1 LALVSDGPTL
11 RERIARLRVDVT
23 PLRTSRDFRR
33 LFAAGTVFY
42 VGAMVSY
49 VALPYQ
55 IYQLTRSNFAVG
67 AMALVELVPLVVF
80 GLYGGALADHVDRRK
95 MLVLC
100 GVAQAVLTGALLG
113 NALLD
118 DPSVWTIYV
127 VGFLLTIAQSLQR
140 PSREALLPRV
150 VRHDEL
156 AAAAAVQSLG
166 MQVGTL
172 LGPALGG
179 VLVASVGVPWAYA
192 VDVVGLVL
200 ATLLFSSMRRYPPT
214 EHSTPPSIDSIVGG
228 IRYAVGRRDLLGTY
242 VIDMVAMFMA
252 MPIVL
257 FPAFAEEVLE
267 RPGFLGLLYTAES
280 VGTLLATLTS
290 GWTTRFHHHGRA
302 VVVASMCWGG
312 AMALVGLSP
321 NVWFALVFL
330 AFAGAADMI
339 SGIFRSTIWN
349 QTIPD
354 HLRGRLAGI
363 EMLSYSLG
371 PMGGSARAGL
381 VADLTT
387 VRTSIVSGGVL
398 CVAGVAATGALLRD
412 FWRYDSRTDEHATR
426 ERAVREQRAAEDAAR
441 QVAEELPGH
450 GVPVDTTDAAHF
462 PR

>member
-1 LALVSDGPTL
+1 MTM

-42 VGAMVSY
+42 LGAMVSY

-80 GLYGGALADHVDRRK
+80 GLYGGALADHVDRRR

-100 GVAQAVLTGALLG
+100 GVAQVVLTGALLG

-118 DPSVWTIYV
+118 DPSIWTIYL
-127 VGFLLTIAQSLQR
+127 VGFLLTIAQALQR

-150 VRHDEL
+150 VRHDEM
-156 AAAAAVQSLG
+156 AAATAVASLG

-179 VLVASVGVPWAYA
+179 VLVATAGVPWAYA
-192 VDVVGLVL
+192 VDIAGLVL
-200 ATLLFSSMRRYPPT
+200 ATLLYASMRRYPPT
-214 EHSTPPSIDSIVGG
+214 EFSTPPSIAAIVGG

-242 VIDMVAMFMA
+242 VIDMVAMFLA

-302 VVVASMCWGG
+302 VVVASMCWG
-312 AMALVGLSP
+312 ASMALVGLSP
-321 NVWFALVFL
+321 NVWFAMGFL
-330 AFAGAADMI
+330 AVAGASDMI

-398 CVAGVAATGALLRD
+398 CVAGVAATGAVLRD
-412 FWRYDSRTDEHATR
+412 FWHYDSRTDEHATR
-426 ERAVREQRAAEDAAR
+426 ERGIREQRAADA
-441 QVAEELPGH
+441 G
-450 GVPVDTTDAAHF
+450 HF
-462 PR
+462 PG